1 MNILNGIKNLLSFLY
16 NNWTTIIIILGFAIG
31 LYKKIKAYLAMS
43 KEEKLTAAKAQLK
56 EILLGMMTDAEEKY
70 ADWNKSGSIKRSQVI
85 KEIFEKY
92 PILSKIANQDDI
104 IRWIDNEINQSLVTL
119 QDIVNKQ

>member
-1 MNILNGIKNLLSFLY
+1 MNILNGVKNLLLFIY
-16 NNWTTIIIILGFAIG
+16 NNWTGIIVTLGLAIG
-31 LYKKIKAYLAMS
+31 LYRKIKAYLAMS
-43 KEEKLTAAKAQLK
+43 KEERIAAAKAQLK
-56 EILLGMMTDAEEKY
+56 EIMLGMMTDAEEKY

-92 PILSKIANQDDI
+92 PILSKVTNQDDI
-104 IRWIDNEINQSLVTL
+104 IKWIDDEIDQSLVTL